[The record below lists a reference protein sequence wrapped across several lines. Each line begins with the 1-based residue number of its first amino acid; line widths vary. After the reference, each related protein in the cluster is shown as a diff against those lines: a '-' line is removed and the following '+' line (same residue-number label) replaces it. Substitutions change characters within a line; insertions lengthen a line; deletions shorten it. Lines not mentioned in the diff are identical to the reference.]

1 MFSRVRGIYLLGVF
15 LAAFGSTNA
24 AELKEAC
31 VTQIVR
37 DVKLLPN
44 AAPARP
50 ALVNDQVRDGTAVRT
65 GIESRSE
72 LMFTDATLAR
82 LGANTI
88 FSFTEGTRNL
98 ELTDGAMLLRVPKNA
113 GGAKINTAAVTA
125 AITGTTIMLEFH
137 KNSYIKF
144 IVLEGTGRIF
154 IPNRVGESVLVHAG
168 QMLITKPN
176 AKNLSSPV
184 DVDIRKLMKTS
195 RLIKGFGKMGS
206 EDLIAQTEADQEKE
220 REEGE
225 LYETNLA
232 IYGGGTDLILNDP
245 THVQSSGQ
253 ENAPLPPPPSEFGPP
268 ETIPDPDAFPLGE
281 GSEINTVG
289 LPTITSNGVTNFGK
303 IYRTTPLDGTRSLW
317 FFRSSRPFDTA
328 SGFDTPDR
336 SLFDLNFI
344 AAFKFQDLQLLSN
357 PTISIAQGGV
367 AKLALIGVGGISSG
381 PPGGS
386 LTFAGLDSVLL
397 ATQSGSIILD
407 GGISFQNIPNL
418 FFYARGDSV
427 SLKLASPISGSNN
440 LLLNSEGTVQ
450 VNGNVS
456 VNNLNAFSNGDFLAG
471 SGIITAHDITINS
484 IGGNVTFNASKFP
497 DVAGGTL
504 DLTANGT
511 LTFVPITGPIT
522 RASIVGHGGTIDFV
536 SSEPFTFDFSN
547 FSVSFTA
554 GEGGIQA
561 SNIDFVGPNL
571 TLSSQGDINLLASHL
586 PQSEHDVPLLSGSIN
601 AVGSIL
607 ASGAIETA
615 DLQAAKNINAGS
627 IYAGNIQSGGSI
639 TAANGIDAVGGS
651 IAAGGDITSTTGLLR
666 LLRNDNDSIGN
677 ITAGGNIFAGGGILT
692 LADSSVTA
700 AGDIFAPQ
708 VVAGTLTAGGNIS
721 ASGNISAH
729 RITTFGGSIT
739 AGGSISSGSG
749 PIELRSGGVVRPAN
763 VSAGFDLFAGG
774 GIFSGGSPTTITV
787 GGNLSA
793 PGLVAGT
800 VFVGGEMK
808 IANITGTSVS
818 TVVAN
823 TITAGSILMVN
834 APAFFPN
841 YLPSTDQNGVTPPD
855 FTLTTG
861 SLTSMGPLIP
871 IVNAN
876 GTDAF
881 SNPNSNPGSGGNISL
896 IVNAGLIV
904 GPDGDLSSI
913 TANGGNFNFG
923 GAYGGGNVGAINIT
937 AAGPITIDSPIEAMS
952 GSVLDGSRT
961 AGNGGAIKLNSVVGA
976 VAINSRIQASSAD
989 PAIATARRRSA
1000 KGGDITLKSGKTS
1013 GVAINIAN
1021 TGQLLSLLDA
1031 AAPGPG
1037 GKVTI
1042 LATGANSVANVNG
1055 KIVADRGTI
1064 DIRHTGDSGQIS
1076 LGGPGESDHIE
1087 AHADVIKV
1095 GALGNNGVLS
1105 VGNGL
1110 LSADTT
1116 LKLYSPGSNGT
1127 VNFVADVTL
1136 GGASPKIIAG
1146 NTVNIFNGV
1155 IVTVGGK
1162 TPASVFTNNANY
1174 TGFGGNGSRTGTFK
1188 GADANNPLPLNQAP
1202 AFDGPGG

>member
-1 MFSRVRGIYLLGVF
+1 MQLMFFRVRGICLLGVF
-15 LAAFGSTNA
+15 LAAFASANA
-24 AELKEAC
+24 AELKEAR

-50 ALVNDQVRDGTAVRT
+50 ASVNDQVRDGTAVRT
-65 GIESRSE
+65 GIESRTE

-154 IPNRVGESVLVHAG
+154 IPNHVGESVLVHAG

-176 AKNLSSPV
+176 AKNLPSPV
-184 DVDIRKLMKTS
+184 DVDIRKLRKSS
-195 RLIKGFGKMGS
+195 RLINGFGKMGS
-206 EDLIAQTEADQEKE
+206 EDLIAQTEAEQDREQEN
-220 REEGE
+220 GE

-232 IYGGGTDLILNDP
+232 IYGGGTSLVLNDP
-245 THVQSSGQ
+245 THIQSSGQ
-253 ENAPLPPPPSEFGPP
+253 ENAPPPPSEFGPP

-344 AAFKFQDLQLLSN
+344 ATFKFQDLELLSN

-367 AKLALIGVGGISSG
+367 TKLALIGVGGISSG
-381 PPGGS
+381 PPGGT

-397 ATQSGSIILD
+397 ATQNGSIILD

-456 VNNLNAFSNGDFLAG
+456 ANNLNAFSNGDFLAG
-471 SGIITAHDITINS
+471 SGIITAHDVTINS
-484 IGGNVTFNASKFP
+484 IGGNVTFDASKFP

-511 LTFVPITGPIT
+511 LTFIPVAGPIT
-522 RASIVGHGGTIDFV
+522 RASIVGHGGTIDLV

-547 FSVSFTA
+547 SSVSFTA
-554 GEGGIQA
+554 GKGGIQA
-561 SNIDFVGPNL
+561 SNIDFVGPDL
-571 TLSSQGDINLLASHL
+571 MLDSEGDINFLASH
-586 PQSEHDVPLLSGSIN
+586 VPRSDNGARLLSGSIN
-601 AVGSIL
+601 AGGSISAL
-607 ASGAIETA
+607 GTIEIA
-615 DLQAAKNINAGS
+615 DLKAGHNINAGS
-627 IYAGNIQSGGSI
+627 IYAGNIQAGGSI

-651 IAAGGDITSTTGLLR
+651 IVAGGDITSSTGLLR
-666 LLRNDNDSIGN
+666 LLLDSNDSIGN
-677 ITAGGNIFAGGGILT
+677 VTAGGNIFAGGGILT
-692 LADSSVTA
+692 STDSTVTA
-700 AGDIFAPQ
+700 AGDIFATQ
-708 VVAGTLTAGGNIS
+708 AIAGTLTAGGKITIDNSSGQFGAGVLVDTMNAAAIS
-721 ASGNISAH
+721 FINTSRVSPIYIGSGN
-729 RITTFGGSIT
+729 
-739 AGGSISSGSG
+739 
-749 PIELRSGGVVRPAN
+749 
-763 VSAGFDLFAGG
+763 
-774 GIFSGGSPTTITV
+774 
-787 GGNLSA
+787 
-793 PGLVAGT
+793 
-800 VFVGGEMK
+800 
-808 IANITGTSVS
+808 
-818 TVVAN
+818 
-823 TITAGSILMVN
+823 
-834 APAFFPN
+834 
-841 YLPSTDQNGVTPPD
+841 
-855 FTLTTG
+855 
-861 SLTSMGPLIP
+861 
-871 IVNAN
+871 
-876 GTDAF
+876 DAF
-881 SNPNSNPGSGGNISL
+881 SPRDFTMTVGSLSSTGPAIPVLFADGLNANLMGPSAPGSGGNVTLNITL
-896 IVNAGLIV
+896 DGLV
-904 GPDGDLSSI
+904 VAPDGDLASI
-913 TANGGNFNFG
+913 TANGGRFNEG
-923 GAYGGGNVGAINIT
+923 GPFTGGNGGVINVT
-937 AAGPITIDSPIEAMS
+937 AAGPIEINAPIEATTGYLHS
-952 GSVLDGSRT
+952 PLDSH
-961 AGNGGAIKLNSVVGA
+961 GNGGTVNLTSTNNSVA
-976 VAINSRIQASSAD
+976 VNSRIEVSSAD
-989 PAIATARRRSA
+989 RGSAKLRRRSA
-1000 KGGDITLKSGKTS
+1000 TGGSIGLKSGKPT
-1013 GVAINIAN
+1013 GVAINLSN
-1021 TGQLLSLLDA
+1021 TSELLSLLDA

-1042 LATGANSVANVNG
+1042 LATGANSNANING
-1055 KIVADRGTI
+1055 KITADRGTI
-1064 DIRHTGDSGQIS
+1064 DIRHSGDSGQIF
-1076 LGGPGESDHIE
+1076 LGGPGASDHIE

-1095 GALGNNGVLS
+1095 AALGNNGVLT

-1116 LKLYSPGSNGT
+1116 LKLYSPGSKGT

-1136 GGASPKIIAG
+1136 GGASTKIIAG

-1155 IVTVGGK
+1155 IVTIDGK
-1162 TPASVFTNNANY
+1162 TRASVFTNNANY
-1174 TGFGGNGSRTGTFK
+1174 TGFGGNGSRTGTFGGV
-1188 GADANNPLPLNQAP
+1188 GAKNPLPLSQRP
-1202 AFDGPGG
+1202 AFDAPGG

>member
-1 MFSRVRGIYLLGVF
+1 MRAVKCGVKSGI
-15 LAAFGSTNA
+15 
-24 AELKEAC
+24 
-31 VTQIVR
+31 
-37 DVKLLPN
+37 
-44 AAPARP
+44 
-50 ALVNDQVRDGTAVRT
+50 
-65 GIESRSE
+65 
-72 LMFTDATLAR
+72 
-82 LGANTI
+82 AN
-88 FSFTEGTRNL
+88 
-98 ELTDGAMLLRVPKNA
+98 
-113 GGAKINTAAVTA
+113 
-125 AITGTTIMLEFH
+125 
-137 KNSYIKF
+137 
-144 IVLEGTGRIF
+144 
-154 IPNRVGESVLVHAG
+154 
-168 QMLITKPN
+168 Q
-176 AKNLSSPV
+176 
-184 DVDIRKLMKTS
+184 
-195 RLIKGFGKMGS
+195 
-206 EDLIAQTEADQEKE
+206 
-220 REEGE
+220 
-225 LYETNLA
+225 
-232 IYGGGTDLILNDP
+232 
-245 THVQSSGQ
+245 
-253 ENAPLPPPPSEFGPP
+253 
-268 ETIPDPDAFPLGE
+268 
-281 GSEINTVG
+281 
-289 LPTITSNGVTNFGK
+289 
-303 IYRTTPLDGTRSLW
+303 
-317 FFRSSRPFDTA
+317 RSS
-328 SGFDTPDR
+328 
-336 SLFDLNFI
+336 
-344 AAFKFQDLQLLSN
+344 
-357 PTISIAQGGV
+357 
-367 AKLALIGVGGISSG
+367 
-381 PPGGS
+381 
-386 LTFAGLDSVLL
+386 
-397 ATQSGSIILD
+397 
-407 GGISFQNIPNL
+407 
-418 FFYARGDSV
+418 
-427 SLKLASPISGSNN
+427 N

-456 VNNLNAFSNGDFLAG
+456 VTNFNAFSQGDFLDG
-471 SGIITAHDITINS
+471 SGVITAHDVTISS
-484 IGGNVTFNASKFP
+484 IGGNVTFNVSKFP

-547 FSVSFTA
+547 SSVSFTA
-554 GEGGIQA
+554 GVGGIQA

-586 PQSEHDVPLLSGSIN
+586 PQSEHGVPLLSGSIN
-601 AVGSIL
+601 AVGSIIV
-607 ASGAIETA
+607 SGAIETA

-749 PIELRSGGVVRPAN
+749 PIELRSSGVAHPGN

-818 TVVAN
+818 KVVAN

-861 SLTSMGPLIP
+861 SLTSIGPLIP

-876 GTDAF
+876 GNNAF

-896 IVNAGLIV
+896 IINTGLIV
-904 GPDGDLSSI
+904 GPHGDLSSI

-923 GAYGGGNVGAINIT
+923 GAYGGGNGGAINIT

-1021 TGQLLSLLDA
+1021 TGQLLSLLDP

-1042 LATGANSVANVNG
+1042 LATGASSVANVNG

-1064 DIRHTGDSGQIS
+1064 DIRHTGDAGQIN
-1076 LGGPGESDHIE
+1076 LGGPGASDAVD
-1087 AHADVIKV
+1087 AHGDVIKV
-1095 GALGNNGVLS
+1095 AALGNDGVLTI
-1105 VGNGL
+1105 GTGL

-1116 LKLYSPGSNGT
+1116 LKLYANSSNGT
-1127 VNFVADVTL
+1127 VNFIANVTL
-1136 GGASPKIIAG
+1136 TGASSKIIAG
-1146 NTVNIFNGV
+1146 DTVKVFDSVVVTIGMSPADIYTNHAHYSSSNGGDGTTTGIFIPSGFIGPAVTTHPGATPPPFDDLPPPGTPTTNGTSSTKV
-1155 IVTVGGK
+1155 MYQD
-1162 TPASVFTNNANY
+1162 SVNHE
-1174 TGFGGNGSRTGTFK
+1174 RHDDEHK
-1188 GADANNPLPLNQAP
+1188 G
-1202 AFDGPGG
+1202 